1 MKTVCFGELML
12 RLAPEGYLRFS
23 QADRFGATFGGAEA
37 NVAVSL
43 ANFGAEAEF
52 VTKLPQNDIAGAAIN
67 SLRRF
72 GVGVSGIVRGG
83 PRLGLYYLEKGASQ
97 RPSKVVYDRAGSS
110 MALADPAD
118 FDWEKIFE
126 GAGWFHFTGITPAL
140 GDNVAAITMEAAKTA
155 KRMGLTVSADVNY
168 RQNLWSREKAAKVI
182 GELMPFVDVCITN
195 DGQAKDVFGITPTAN
210 ELFDGVLTPAGYT
223 RIARELCGRYGFSK
237 VAMTLRESISAS
249 DNNWAA
255 MMYNGKDS
263 VFSRKYAMHI
273 VDRVGGGDGFGAG
286 LIYAL
291 QSGKNDQDA
300 LEFAVAAGCLKHT
313 IEGDYNLVSV
323 SEVEQLA
330 GGDGSGRVQ
339 R

>member
-1 MKTVCFGELML
+1 ML
-12 RLAPEGYLRFS
+12 RLAPEGYTRFV

-37 NVAVSL
+37 NVAVCL
-43 ANFGAEAEF
+43 AGLGAEAEF
-52 VTKLPQNDIAGAAIN
+52 VSKLPQNDIAQAAIN
-67 SLRRF
+67 SLRRY

-83 PRLGLYYLEKGASQ
+83 PRIGLYYLEKGASQ

-110 MALADPAD
+110 MALATPAD
-118 FDWEKIFE
+118 FDWEKIFS
-126 GAGWFHFTGITPAL
+126 GASWFHFTGITPAL
-140 GDNVAAITMEAAKTA
+140 GDNAAAITREAVNTA
-155 KRMGLTVSADVNY
+155 KKMGLTVSADVNY
-168 RQNLWSREKAAKVI
+168 RQNLWPREKAAEVI
-182 GELMPFVDVCITN
+182 GNLMPYVDVCITN
-195 DGQAKDVFGITPTAN
+195 DGQAKDVFGICPTEA
-210 ELFDGVLTPAGYT
+210 ELCGGVLTPAGYT
-223 RIARELCGRYGFSK
+223 RIARELCGRYGFGK

-255 MMYNGKDS
+255 MMFNGKES

-291 QSGKNDQDA
+291 QNGKGDQEA

-330 GGDGSGRVQ
+330 KGDGSGRVQ